1 MSLSLGLSG
10 SLRVS
15 RPRGLGRVRG
25 QRGRHTQC
33 PAVHSPPPGSRP
45 QPSSVR
51 GWDARRGQTRGQG
64 RRRIE
69 AGRPPR
75 ALPDLGA
82 SFHSHK
88 GGNGSEKGS
97 AWSRSP
103 GGEVG
108 GRTRTRVLATP
119 KAPGS
124 CLSRGEAERD
134 RGCQDTERW
143 HTPIETVETETVRTE
158 SQRSREML
166 RKTPIYIRAGA
177 AERQSYR
184 DLEIQR

>member
-1 MSLSLGLSG
+1 MVLCLRLCEVSVYLSLDLSG
-10 SLRVS
+10 SLGSAAWAGCRDGAGGTLS
-15 RPRGLGRVRG
+15 APPCTPRPPAPAPSQARSAAGTHAG
-25 QRGRHTQC
+25 GRH
-33 PAVHSPPPGSRP
+33 AGRAG
-45 QPSSVR
+45 R
-51 GWDARRGQTRGQG
+51 G
-64 RRRIE
+64 IE

-103 GGEVG
+103 GGDVG
-108 GRTRTRVLATP
+108 GSTRTRVLATP

-134 RGCQDTERW
+134 RGCKDTERW

-158 SQRSREML
+158 TQRSREML
-166 RKTPIYIRAGA
+166 RKTPIYIRAGDRVT
-177 AERQSYR
+177 ET
-184 DLEIQR
+184 